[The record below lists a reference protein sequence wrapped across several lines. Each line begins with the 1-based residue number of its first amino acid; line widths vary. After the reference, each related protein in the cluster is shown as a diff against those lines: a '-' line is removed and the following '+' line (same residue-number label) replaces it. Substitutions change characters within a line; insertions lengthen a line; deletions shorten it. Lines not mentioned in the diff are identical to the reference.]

1 LIANPIAIR
10 IKTKLISTANAVS
23 KTYVIIIQ
31 AKMQARQIVVIVTTK
46 LIKAERNKNA
56 IMILEVGV
64 PNAFRM
70 HESYA

>member
-1 LIANPIAIR
+1 
-10 IKTKLISTANAVS
+10 
-23 KTYVIIIQ
+23 
-31 AKMQARQIVVIVTTK
+31 MQAREIVVTVTTK